1 VADLNFI
8 PPMRSK
14 VLVFFANAPPP
25 VREMLSRALASED
38 YDGRWAA
45 NEREMLELAQD
56 QHPDLLLLDFNR
68 PLKRTLNTLEQLQAV
83 NTFIPVI
90 LITEQ
95 RTEFDRAVAGHVTA
109 LMRKPFEVSLLLRK
123 MREVLNPL
131 PETAAVD
138 QPATPIS
145 RAND

>member
-56 QHPDLLLLDFNR
+56 
-68 PLKRTLNTLEQLQAV
+68 
-83 NTFIPVI
+83 
-90 LITEQ
+90 
-95 RTEFDRAVAGHVTA
+95 
-109 LMRKPFEVSLLLRK
+109 LRGSFF
-123 MREVLNPL
+123 LSP
-131 PETAAVD
+131 TD
-138 QPATPIS
+138 C
-145 RAND
+145 

>member
-1 VADLNFI
+1 MGRINFI
-8 PPMRSK
+8 PPMRNK
-14 VLVFFANAPPP
+14 VLVFFANAPAS
-25 VREMLSRALASED
+25 VRRMLSRAPASED
-38 YDGRWAA
+38 YDARWVA
-45 NEREMLELAQD
+45 NEREVLELAQD
-56 QHPDLLLLDFNR
+56 QHPVLLLLGFTR
-68 PLKRTLNTLEQLQAV
+68 PLKRTLNFLEQLQAV
-83 NTFIPVI
+83 NAFAPVI

-109 LMRKPFEVSLLLRK
+109 LMPKPFEVSLLLQK
-123 MREVLNPL
+123 IREVLNPL